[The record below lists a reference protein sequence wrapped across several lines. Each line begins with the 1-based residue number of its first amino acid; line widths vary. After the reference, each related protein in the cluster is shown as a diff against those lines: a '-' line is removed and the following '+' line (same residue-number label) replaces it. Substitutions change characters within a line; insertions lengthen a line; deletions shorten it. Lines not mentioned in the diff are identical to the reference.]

1 MVQKFCLV
9 CTPRSGSYYL
19 LDHIARYFDLEN
31 GKEWFGRVKKVH
43 YEGLRTSPVDIDH
56 SVNENLLTNKEM
68 SLRLLYL
75 KNYPDSFI
83 IKCMPFQITKTIE
96 RDNMSYEESQE
107 IAAKY
112 MRNFSLIYME
122 NRNKVSQF
130 CFDVISKNQDYVRRN
145 FTSYN
150 TLVREVPKAKSLT
163 ATEEHFVS
171 FMERQNYV
179 KDFRERNYKG
189 EPLIYWEDFKEYPN
203 QEIHKIERHYGLDT
217 AWNVSFDY
225 SENGIKQKKQVLP
238 FQKKKVMEHADYE
251 TVFTNY
257 KEIESWFQ

>member
-19 LDHIARYFDLEN
+19 LDNIARYFDLEN
-31 GKEWFGRVKKVH
+31 GKEWCGRVKKVH

-56 SVNENLLTNKEM
+56 SVNEGLLTNKEM

-75 KNYPDSFI
+75 KNYPTPFI

-96 RDNMSYEESQE
+96 RDSMPYEESQE

-112 MRNFSLIYME
+112 MKNFSLIYME
-122 NRNKVSQF
+122 TRDKIPQF
-130 CFDVISKNQDYVRRN
+130 CFDVISKNQDYVKRN

-150 TLVREVPKAKSLT
+150 TLVREVPKAQSLT
-163 ATEEHFVS
+163 ATKEHFIS

-179 KDFRERNYKG
+179 KDFRERNYRG
-189 EPLIYWEDFKEYPN
+189 EPLIYWEEYIEFPE
-203 QEIHKIERHYGLDT
+203 QQIHKIERHYGLKPWD
-217 AWNVSFDY
+217 VSFDY

-238 FQKKKVMEHADYE
+238 FQKKKVMAHADYE

-257 KEIESWFQ
+257 EEIQSWFQ

>member
-31 GKEWFGRVKKVH
+31 GKEWFGRVKKVY

-56 SVNENLLTNKEM
+56 SVNEGLLTNKEM

-75 KNYPDSFI
+75 KNYPTPFI

-96 RDNMSYEESQE
+96 RDSMPYEESQE

-112 MRNFSLIYME
+112 MKNFSLIYME
-122 NRNKVSQF
+122 TRDKIPQF

-145 FTSYN
+145 LTSYDPMI
-150 TLVREVPKAKSLT
+150 REIPKPQSLT
-163 ATEEHFVS
+163 ATKEHFIS

-179 KDFRERNYKG
+179 KAG
-189 EPLIYWEDFKEYPN
+189 
-203 QEIHKIERHYGLDT
+203 
-217 AWNVSFDY
+217 
-225 SENGIKQKKQVLP
+225 
-238 FQKKKVMEHADYE
+238 
-251 TVFTNY
+251 
-257 KEIESWFQ
+257 